1 MLKKAFFT
9 NSSGIMCSRVFG
21 FLRDL
26 YTAHILGAGIYS
38 DIFFIAFKFPNL
50 FRRIFGEGAFTQ
62 SFLPSFIASQKKGI
76 FAISTLLIFASV
88 LFGLSLLVWAF
99 SGFFTKLLAYGF
111 TEEMV
116 ALAAPIVVINF
127 WYLELV
133 FIVTFLGTL
142 LQYKN
147 SFWVSAYNTAL
158 LNICMISALYLS
170 RDAQSLQIVYFL
182 SYGVLCGG
190 VAQILLHFYP
200 LLRLGFFR
208 LFSVGFRH
216 MWRVYFV
223 RAKMHWADEG
233 SKKVKHLAKQA
244 KADIKMFFKQFFP
257 AILGSSTA
265 QIASFID
272 TMLASFLVSGSISY
286 LYYANRIFQ
295 LPLAVFAIAIST
307 ALFPMVAKAIKNH
320 EEKRALKSMK
330 KSFWFLFVMLWVCSI
345 GGVMLKDEIIW
356 LLFEGGSFHRSD
368 TLASANVFAMY
379 MIGLLPFGLSRIFSL
394 WLYAHQL
401 QGRAAKISAIS
412 LLFGVVCSLVLMHY
426 FGASG
431 LALAGSLSGMMLFVL
446 SVKEFGLSRFWDII
460 AYAKGW
466 VLLLAIGAIE
476 VGILYVFLHFFHIN

>member
-9 NSSGIMCSRVFG
+9 NSSGIMCSRIFG

-26 YTAHILGAGIYS
+26 YTAHILGAGMYS
-38 DIFFIAFKFPNL
+38 DIFFVAFKFPNL

-62 SFLPSFIASQKKGI
+62 SFLPSFISSKKKGI
-76 FAISTLLIFASV
+76 FSVSTLILFA
-88 LFGLSLLVWAF
+88 FILLVLSFGVWVF
-99 SGFFTKLLAYGF
+99 SGFVTKILAYGF
-111 TEEMV
+111 DEKMI
-116 ALAAPIVVINF
+116 ALAEPIVVINF

-158 LNICMISALYLS
+158 LNICMIGALYLA
-170 RDAQSLQIVYFL
+170 RDKDSMQIVYFL

-200 LLRLGFFR
+200 LHRWGFFK

-216 MWRVYFV
+216 LWRIFFSCPKG
-223 RAKMHWADEG
+223 A
-233 SKKVKHLAKQA
+233 KHLALKA
-244 KADIKMFFKQFFP
+244 KEDLKAFFKQFFP

-307 ALFPMVAKAIKNH
+307 ALFPMVAKAIKNS
-320 EEKRALKSMK
+320 EEKRALDKMK
-330 KSFWFLFVMLWVCSI
+330 KSFWFLFMMLWMCSI
-345 GGVMLKDEIIW
+345 GGIILKNEIMW
-356 LLFEGGSFHRSD
+356 LLFESGNFHRSD

-394 WLYAHQL
+394 WFYAHKL

-412 LLFGVVCSLVLMHY
+412 LLFGVACSLVLMRY
-426 FGASG
+426 FESAG
-431 LALAGSLSGMMLFVL
+431 LALAGSLSGIMLFIL
-446 SVKEFGLSRFWDII
+446 SVKEFGLGNFWSII
-460 AYAKGW
+460 AYPKGW
-466 VLLLAIGAIE
+466 IALFLMGVIE
-476 VGILYVFLHFFHIN
+476 VGALYSFLYFFHIS